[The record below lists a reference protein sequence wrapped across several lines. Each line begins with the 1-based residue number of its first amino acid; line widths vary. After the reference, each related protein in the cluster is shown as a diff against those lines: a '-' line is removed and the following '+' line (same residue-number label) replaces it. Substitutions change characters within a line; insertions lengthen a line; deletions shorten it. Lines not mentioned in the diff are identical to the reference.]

1 MPKLSIED
9 LKKFR
14 EQARKA
20 DSDRRKKSRAI
31 ITVHMGTCGIASG
44 AGKIL
49 DSLKEL
55 LTNCAIDDIVL
66 TSSGCAGLCS
76 KEPMITVE
84 LPDMAPV
91 KYVNLT
97 KDKINKIFNDHVI
110 NGKIVPEF
118 AFAIGNETIF

>member
-110 NGKIVPEF
+110 IGKIVPEF